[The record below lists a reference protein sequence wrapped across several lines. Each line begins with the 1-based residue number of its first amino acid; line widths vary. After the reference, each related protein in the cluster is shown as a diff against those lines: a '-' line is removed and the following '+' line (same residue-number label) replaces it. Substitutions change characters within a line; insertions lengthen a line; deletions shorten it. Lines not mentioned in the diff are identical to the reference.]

1 LLETRDRPEVKSD
14 QICMQTVKRPNLYS
28 KGTVG
33 PPEKENSW
41 VPRWVPKKRPLSAG
55 HPVG

>member
-1 LLETRDRPEVKSD
+1 
-14 QICMQTVKRPNLYS
+14 
-28 KGTVG
+28 VG

-55 HPVG
+55 HPVGWHGEGPLQAAFVNQPLSYV